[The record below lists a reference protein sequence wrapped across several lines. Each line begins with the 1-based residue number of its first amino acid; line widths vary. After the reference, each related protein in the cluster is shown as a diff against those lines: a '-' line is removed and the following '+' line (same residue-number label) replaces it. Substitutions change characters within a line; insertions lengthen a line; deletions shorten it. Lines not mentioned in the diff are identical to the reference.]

1 MAKHQVFIVHGM
13 GGFDKDWSLDA
24 QKTLNDAF
32 AQYPLVKQF
41 GLTNQFEFV
50 EIVYNHIFDE
60 IRAQWQA
67 NATAASTALVATGLA
82 ETAANRLVELANGA
96 TGDDFW
102 RTHALDVVL
111 YRFMKPISE
120 RITQWVRLQIL
131 ARLKAFPENDVP
143 SWSVLGHSL
152 GTAVVNDTLHAMF
165 SQAVDGALL
174 GDRFKPDFVFMVA
187 NVAKLLWNR
196 GGDFYSSK
204 VRPHT
209 VDALGVCWRYCNF
222 NHELDPF
229 PLVDAFKP
237 PLHWFPEGLSPDQRD
252 TFYANVSIGA
262 ADVRDINVHG
272 LNHYLSHPA
281 VNSVLINTLVGFEAV
296 RPKDVSAALTNWRA
310 RKLSAGALTLA
321 KGKLKALAGA
331 RAQNWL
337 EIIEMLVT
345 LRGLVLKES
354 TLAEGED

>member
-13 GGFDKDWSLDA
+13 GDYNKDWSLDA

-41 GLTNQFEFV
+41 GLTGQFEFV
-50 EIVYNHIFDE
+50 EITYNHIFEE

-67 NATAASTALVATGLA
+67 NATAASVALTAAGLA
-82 ETAANRLVELANGA
+82 TSAASRLVELANGA
-96 TGDDFW
+96 SGDDFW
-102 RTHALDVVL
+102 RTHVLDVVL

-120 RITQWVRLQIL
+120 RINQWLRREILTRL
-131 ARLKAFPENDVP
+131 AAFPQNDQP
-143 SWSVLGHSL
+143 SWSVVGHSL
-152 GTAVVNDTLHAMF
+152 GSSVVNDTLHAMF
-165 SQAVDGALL
+165 TQPVDGVLL

-209 VDALGVCWRYCNF
+209 VDSLGMCWRYCNF
-222 NHELDPF
+222 RHELDPF
-229 PLVDAFKP
+229 PQVDRFKP
-237 PLHWFPEGLSPDQRD
+237 PLHWFPEGFGPEQRA
-252 TFYANVSIGA
+252 TFYADIEIEAS
-262 ADVRDINVHG
+262 DTRDINVHG

-296 RPKDVSAALTNWRA
+296 RASNVNAALKEWRTKKLSGAALTA
-310 RKLSAGALTLA
+310 AKAELKPLSAN
-321 KGKLKALAGA
+321 
-331 RAQNWL
+331 AQNWL
-337 EIIEMLVT
+337 QIIEMLLE
-345 LRGLVLKES
+345 LRGLVIDQS
-354 TLAEGED
+354 TLRDGEG